1 MARRLSSPVFVGR
14 TRELET
20 LRGAADAAASGGTA
34 LVLVGGEAGVGK
46 SRLVA
51 ETAGVLRDD
60 GWLVLE
66 GGTVALGDDG
76 LPFGPIV
83 QALRALVRDV
93 DPDRIALAAGP
104 TLPELAR
111 LVPELSIVAGDGAGP
126 ADQVEWLQ
134 TRIFEGIL
142 RLLGRLGE
150 GSPVLLVIE
159 DLHWADRST
168 RDLLSFLARNARD
181 ERLLIVGTFRTD
193 ELHRRHPLTGWLAE
207 AERQPRVER
216 IDLERFEREELV
228 ELLAGIT
235 GGVPSQT
242 LVDSVARRS
251 DGNAFFAEEL
261 VAAVDEADQR
271 RERLPETLRGVLLV
285 HLSAAPERAR
295 RLVEI
300 AAVAGREV
308 DHDVLADVCG
318 LTEAEMG
325 MALHEAVDAQLLV
338 TGLDDEVAQYRFRH
352 ALVQEAA
359 YDELLPSERRAL
371 HGAYARAIEARPA
384 GGGAAAASRL
394 VELAHHWTAAHDP
407 ARALAAAIDAGD
419 ASRAVYAY
427 ADAARQ
433 YERAIELWDVV
444 PLVDR
449 PADRDLAD
457 LYDAASSAATLV
469 GDAARAV
476 TLARRSIELVDGAD
490 GAAGDRERRARAR
503 EQCGRAAWLAG
514 DTATS
519 IHLLEEAVELLEG
532 MPPSTRQARVL
543 AGLAQ
548 NLMLAGRSGESVAFA
563 ERAIDSARTIGDTG
577 IESRA
582 MNVLGVDRATLGD
595 IAGGIDLLRRA
606 LAIALPAD
614 DPTEVPRAY
623 ANLGSVLEM
632 GGFVEEALEVTL
644 SGAAS
649 ARRYST
655 ELSFRT
661 FLEVNAA
668 GMSIELGRYPE
679 AAALLERNANRVLP
693 GVTTIHLH
701 VTLAHLHFKT
711 GDLVDAR
718 RDLDI
723 ARSEAVGLADAQFVI
738 DIHAFGTEI
747 EGWSGDPA
755 AALAIARDGF
765 DRLVDMDDAIILGQ
779 LALPAVRAAA
789 DLAVRARAGRDPAG
803 ADAAVA
809 AAREVI
815 DLYRAAAGRLTEPD
829 DLATNELAWRMAL
842 CEAELA
848 RAAGT
853 DDPAAWESVRTA
865 LAARPA
871 PFLEAYVLWRAA
883 EALASPGGSAATAAA
898 AGPLREAHAIAV
910 RIGAGV
916 LVAPTEGLARR
927 LRVEL
932 ARGEPAQAPDADESE
947 IAPPPPDGP
956 ADPFGLTTREREVL
970 ALVSEGYTN
979 RRIADTLFISEST
992 AGVHVSH
999 ILGKLGVETRTEA
1012 AAVAVRLGLDREVAG

>member
-1 MARRLSSPVFVGR
+1 MARRLSSPIFVGR
-14 TRELET
+14 TNELQT
-20 LRGAADAAASGGTA
+20 LVDAADVAASGGAA

-46 SRLVA
+46 TRLVA
-51 ETAGVLRDD
+51 EVAAGLRDHD
-60 GWLVLE
+60 WLILE
-66 GGTVALGDDG
+66 GGSVALGDDG

-93 DPDRIALAAGP
+93 DPDRIAIAAGP
-104 TLPELAR
+104 LLPELAR
-111 LVPELSIVAGDGAGP
+111 LVPELAIVAGDGPRSG
-126 ADQVEWLQ
+126 DHVEWLQ

-150 GSPVLLVIE
+150 GSPVLLIIE

-168 RDLLSFLARNARD
+168 RDLLAFLARNARD

-193 ELHRRHPLTGWLAE
+193 ELHRRHPLTSWLAE

-216 IDLERFEREELV
+216 VDLHRFEREELV
-228 ELLAGIT
+228 ELLAAIT
-235 GGVPSQT
+235 GETPPQT
-242 LVDSVARRS
+242 LVNSVARRS

-261 VAAVDEADQR
+261 VAAVDETGQR

-285 HLSAAPERAR
+285 HLSAASERAR

-300 AAVAGREV
+300 AAVAGRVV
-308 DHDVLADVCG
+308 DHEILAEVCG

-338 TGLDDEVAQYRFRH
+338 IGADDEVAQYGFRH

-359 YDELLPSERRAL
+359 YDELLPSERRSL
-371 HGAYARAIEARPA
+371 HGAYALAIEARPA

-394 VELAHHWTAAHDP
+394 VELAHHWTAAHEP
-407 ARALAAAIDAGD
+407 ARALAAAIDAGE
-419 ASRAVYAY
+419 ASRAAYAY

-433 YERAIELWDVV
+433 YERAIELWDIV
-444 PLVDR
+444 PVIDR
-449 PADRDLAD
+449 PADRDLAE
-457 LYDAASSAATLV
+457 LYDAASSAATQV

-476 TLARRSIELVDGAD
+476 MLARRAIELVDEAEGA
-490 GAAGDRERRARAR
+490 GGNRERRARAR
-503 EQCGRAAWLAG
+503 EQYGLAAWLAG

-519 IHLLEEAVELLEG
+519 IKLLEEAVELFEG
-532 MPPSTRQARVL
+532 APPSAGQARVL
-543 AGLAQ
+543 AGLSQ
-548 NLMLAGRSGESVAFA
+548 NLMLAGRSSESVTFA
-563 ERAIDSARTIGDTG
+563 ERAIETARAIGDPG

-595 IAGGIDLLRRA
+595 IAGGIDLLRRS

-623 ANLGSVLEM
+623 VNLGSVLEM
-632 GGFVEEALEVTL
+632 GGFIEEALEVTL
-644 SGAAS
+644 TGAAS
-649 ARRYST
+649 ALRYST
-655 ELSFRT
+655 ELSFRA

-679 AAALLERNANRVLP
+679 AAVLLERNANRVLP

-701 VTLAHLHFKT
+701 VTLAHLHLQT
-711 GDLVDAR
+711 GDLAAAR
-718 RDLDI
+718 RDLEI
-723 ARSEAVGLADAQFVI
+723 ARAEAVRLADAQFVI

-747 EGWSGDPA
+747 EDWAGDPET
-755 AALAIARDGF
+755 ALTIAREGF

-779 LALPAVRAAA
+779 LAIPAARAAA
-789 DLAVRARAGRDPAG
+789 DLAVRARAGRDVPA
-803 ADAAVA
+803 AEAAVA
-809 AAREVI
+809 TARYVIDRYRAATARLTQPDELAARE
-815 DLYRAAAGRLTEPD
+815 LG
-829 DLATNELAWRMAL
+829 WRMAL

-848 RAAGT
+848 RAKGA
-853 DDPAAWESVRTA
+853 DDPAAWEAIRA
-865 LAARPA
+865 LVTARPA
-871 PFLEAYVLWRAA
+871 PFFEAYALWRAA
-883 EALASPGGSAATAAA
+883 EALAASGGSAGTAAA
-898 AGPLREAHAIAV
+898 AERLRESHAIAT

-916 LVAPTEGLARR
+916 LVGPIEGLARR
-927 LRVEL
+927 SRVDL
-932 ARGEPAQAPDADESE
+932 VRAEPAPRREPSDVETASPLPEE
-947 IAPPPPDGP
+947 P

-970 ALVSEGYTN
+970 ALVAEGYTN

-1012 AAVAVRLGLDREVAG
+1012 AAIAVRLGLDLDIVR